1 MRNPFSD
8 LLEGSARPSR
18 TVVGLMSGTSADSI
32 DVAVCRMQGTGPEVK
47 LLHYSD
53 HAHDAKVKR
62 LVYAAADLN
71 VRGIAELNVRVGEAF
86 AAACLAALEEASIAP
101 GEVDLIGSHGR
112 TIYHHSGV
120 AGALKATLQ
129 VGDGDIIAVRT
140 GRYVISDFRARDIA
154 AGGEGAPLSPVAD
167 AILFASREP
176 GKGRRRAVLN
186 LGGIANLTVLDQDPA
201 RVFGFDTGPANAPL
215 DRLARILSGGAFA
228 CDHDGRFARAG
239 RVNDSLLANL
249 LEHDPFL
256 ARRPPKSTGFE
267 VYGDAFVAHAAAL
280 HGGHDADLM
289 ATLTEFVARTIALG
303 LLHCAGTDTP
313 VEEIVIAGGGVKNPA
328 LMQRIAAALAP
339 IPVRRSD
346 ELGVPS
352 DAREAMAF
360 AVLADLTLRGVAAC
374 LPAVTG
380 ATAPKLLGKL
390 SFPYRDTVEIAV
402 TGRRDKTCDILV
414 PTLCVG
420 THVWDAPRPD
430 DPQAGYEPQ
439 RRGASKTGFP
449 RGAWERDQRR

>member
-1 MRNPFSD
+1 MTHPFSD
-8 LLEGSARPSR
+8 LLERSAKPSR

-32 DVAVCRMQGTGPEVK
+32 DVAVCRMKGNLPEVE
-47 LLHYSD
+47 LLHYSE
-53 HAHDAKVKR
+53 HAHDPDVKR
-62 LVYAAADLN
+62 RVYAAADLD
-71 VRGIAELNVRVGEAF
+71 VRGIAELNVRIGEAF
-86 AAACLAALEEASIAP
+86 ATACLAALEEASIAP
-101 GEVDLIGSHGR
+101 AEVDVIGSHGQ
-112 TIYHHSGV
+112 TVYHHSGV
-120 AGALKATLQ
+120 AGAIRATLQ

-154 AGGEGAPLSPVAD
+154 AGGEGAPLSPMAD

-186 LGGIANLTVLDQDPA
+186 LGGIANLTVLDQNSA

-215 DRLARILSGGAFA
+215 DRLARILSGGEFA
-228 CDHDGRFARAG
+228 CDQDGRYARAG
-239 RVNDSLLANL
+239 RVNEALLADLFKN
-249 LEHDPFL
+249 DAFL

-280 HGGHDADLM
+280 HGGHDADLL

-303 LLHCAGTDTP
+303 LLHCAGIDPP
-313 VEEIVIAGGGVKNPA
+313 VQEVVVAGGGVKNPA

-339 IPVRRSD
+339 IPIRRSD

-360 AVLADLTLRGVAAC
+360 AVLADMTLRGIAAC
-374 LPAVTG
+374 LPPVTG

-390 SFPYRDTVEIAV
+390 SFP
-402 TGRRDKTCDILV
+402 
-414 PTLCVG
+414 
-420 THVWDAPRPD
+420 
-430 DPQAGYEPQ
+430 
-439 RRGASKTGFP
+439 
-449 RGAWERDQRR
+449 